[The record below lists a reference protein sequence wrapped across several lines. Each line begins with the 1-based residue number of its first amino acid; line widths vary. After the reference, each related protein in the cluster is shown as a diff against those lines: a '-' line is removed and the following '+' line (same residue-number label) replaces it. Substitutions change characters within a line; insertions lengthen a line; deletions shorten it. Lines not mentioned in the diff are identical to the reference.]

1 MKSIAKPS
9 SKTSTT
15 PELDNKDTFKVTRTA
30 TTYYYL
36 AMLLSLVVFFAGTNL
51 ATHGL
56 LRTLSP
62 NMAANATC
70 LPPSTSKFIDPMHI
84 SDEEQFCRS
93 AEHDRQIRQGSFQL
107 AQGSTMALIACLV
120 FGWHFRRI
128 RGLELQLR

>member
-1 MKSIAKPS
+1 MKLFSKPS
-9 SKTSTT
+9 PSTLT
-15 PELDNKDTFKVTRTA
+15 TIKLDIKDKGKIA
-30 TTYYYL
+30 WTTTVYYYV